1 MQYPVRFQRSI
12 VSLWVASKKR
22 VPNSLNINSYFPQWL
37 DIVCLSHLPFLKSLP
52 ATLTTSVLRVFFS
65 VWKAAF
71 LRHTLFLLLVNITNN
86 GAIRQSN
93 SQAKGKWSSQW
104 YGKIFWSHHLC
115 RYCICLPVLIWQ
127 IILWSLH
134 CRFKKRRWSG
144 VRALTI
150 SRTIPTTHGDII
162 WLFSAH
168 ASCYSEAEPAFRAR
182 FKIKPWPHICQQHV
196 VTDITSSCAHAAIDA
211 AVLPK
216 VDVARWFVDL
226 SWSWF
231 LWNSQIEK
239 KIPMPATRLAL
250 QFYLNPL
257 LICLKHFKFSA
268 CRFYDV
274 GKNH

>member
-1 MQYPVRFQRSI
+1 MPYPLRFQRSI
-12 VSLWVASKKR
+12 VSLRVASKKS
-22 VPNSLNINSYFPQWL
+22 VPNSLNINGYFPPWL

-52 ATLTTSVLRVFFS
+52 ATQTTSLLRVVFS
-65 VWKAAF
+65 DWKAAF
-71 LRHTLFLLLVNITNN
+71 LRYTLFLLLVNTTNN

-93 SQAKGKWSSQW
+93 SQAKWKWSSQW
-104 YGKIFWSHHLC
+104 YGKIFLC
-115 RYCICLPVLIWQ
+115 RHCTCLPMLIWQ
-127 IILWSLH
+127 IISWSLH

-162 WLFSAH
+162 WLFRAH

-196 VTDITSSCAHAAIDA
+196 VTGITSSCAHAAINA

-216 VDVARWFVDL
+216 VDVAWWFVDL

-231 LWNSQIEK
+231 LWNWQKEK
-239 KIPMPATRLAL
+239 KSFHCSYI
-250 QFYLNPL
+250 
-257 LICLKHFKFSA
+257 
-268 CRFYDV
+268 
-274 GKNH
+274 